1 MFFLGQLQRIEIG
14 QFPPFYLHDILIF
27 SWHIFILLSQWK
39 KIVSLVKNIELKK
52 YKLEIFLLGWIMFG
66 WIIAFITGDLGVKF
80 LFYTSRFVT
89 YGLLFYFIYKFK
101 IIKNDH
107 LRWGYLLTGFYL
119 LLFGFIQYVF
129 LPDMRFLSILGWD
142 DHYYRLIGTQFDP
155 NFMGIIFVLL
165 FFNFNNLKL
174 KNKNYFKHLLL
185 FLLLIGIS
193 LTFSRATYLSFLVG
207 TLLSVKFNLKGYL
220 YAVLLIVLIILAPK
234 PGGEGVDLTRTA
246 SINAR
251 VESSKTTIQ
260 ALQPY
265 QYLTGQGLFNK
276 NSDSYVR
283 EDYTRADHALLE
295 DNFVLLIFN
304 ATGIVGLGLVAIILT
319 KHLISLFKDDQVNAI
334 SIILVLTHSLFNNT
348 VFQPFVF
355 IFLAWSLISKVDR

>member
-1 MFFLGQLQRIEIG
+1 
-14 QFPPFYLHDILIF
+14 
-27 SWHIFILLSQWK
+27 
-39 KIVSLVKNIELKK
+39 
-52 YKLEIFLLGWIMFG
+52 
-66 WIIAFITGDLGVKF
+66 
-80 LFYTSRFVT
+80 VT
-89 YGLLFYFIYKFK
+89 YGLLFYFIHEFK
-101 IIKNDH
+101 IIKKDH
-107 LRWGYLLTGFYL
+107 LKWGYFFTGFYL
-119 LLFGFIQYVF
+119 LLFGLLQYVF

-142 DHYYRLIGTQFDP
+142 DHYYRLIGSQFDP

-174 KNKNYFKHLLL
+174 KNKNYLKYLLL

-220 YAVLLIVLIILAPK
+220 YAILLVVLIILAPK
-234 PGGEGVDLTRTA
+234 PGGEGVDLARTA
-246 SINAR
+246 SISAR
-251 VESSKTTIQ
+251 VESSQTTIQ

-304 ATGIVGLGLVAIILT
+304 ATGIVGLGLVAIILS
-319 KHLISLFKDDQVNAI
+319 KHLASLFKEDQVNAI
-334 SIILVLTHSLFNNT
+334 SIILVLAHSLFNNT

-355 IFLAWSLISKVDR
+355 IFLAWGLISKVDR